1 MKGIKQRWL
10 RSYLL
15 IPIIILMCFELFF
28 IYFVKEDYYDYVKT
42 EILKNLEITGTIYNK
57 FLAKRSITFDKA
69 IDELYDNTYDD
80 KKMEIQIMDQQG
92 KLIYT
97 SNSEE
102 TIKTVKSKDFYQAL
116 DGKVGYSIIQYYTN
130 EKVMIVSMPLYFQ
143 DRVEGVIRGI
153 VSLTKADQGIRELIK
168 ISIVICIIILIIMN
182 FLSWLFSR
190 SIINPIREISRVSKM
205 YAEGD
210 FTKRI
215 NNKVYKDE
223 IGELTNSINNMASE
237 IVKAQDV
244 KKQFIASIS
253 HELRTPLT
261 AIKGW
266 SETLLDPYN
275 SMDDIVTGIS
285 IINQETIRLSQL
297 VEELIDFSRIE
308 RNELILEK
316 TEIDLSTLIRSV
328 VKLFEKRS
336 NREEI
341 SIYLNIREEIRVIGD
356 DNRLKQ
362 VLINVIDNGFK
373 FNNAKGSIE
382 ISLSAKDRFA
392 IIEIEDS
399 GVGIEKSQLN
409 KVTDMF
415 YKVNNE
421 SKGSGI
427 GLAISKEIIELHGGV
442 FQIYS
447 QSKRGTKIIIK
458 LIIIKTS

>member
-153 VSLTKADQGIRELIK
+153 VSLTKTDQGIRELIK

-356 DNRLKQ
+356 NNRLKQ

-382 ISLSAKDRFA
+382 ISLSVKDRFA

-399 GVGIEKSQLN
+399 GIGIEKSQLN